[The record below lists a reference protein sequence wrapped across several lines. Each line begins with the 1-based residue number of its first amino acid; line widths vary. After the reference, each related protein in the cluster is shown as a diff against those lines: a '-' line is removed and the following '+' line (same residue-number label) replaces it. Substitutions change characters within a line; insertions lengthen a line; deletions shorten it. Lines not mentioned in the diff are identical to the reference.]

1 MVDAKQYLPTR
12 RNFLIG
18 AGAVAGVAIGWSV
31 WPRQRAW
38 NLALAP
44 GEAILNGWI
53 KLGSDG
59 HVIVVVPQAEMGQ
72 GVYTSLPQIV
82 ADELG
87 ADWRMV
93 GVEPAPLHPL
103 YANKILAGAL
113 TAGLPSFLQ
122 GIGMWAATEM
132 VTRSAMQLTG
142 GSTSVRSYYE
152 SLRMA
157 GAAAR
162 EMLCRAAAREWDVDW
177 RDCDTAQGY
186 VIHKANRLSFAA
198 LSGKVDPDDAPSEPT
213 LRPESQSPLIGRSV
227 PRLEVPAKVDGSAR
241 FGGDVR
247 LPGMV
252 YASVR
257 GGPLGT
263 TGLASAN
270 AAKARSQ
277 PGFVASVEGPTWVAA
292 VAKTWW
298 AADRA
303 VQLIAARH
311 DHDGLAD
318 SGLIDAALIKG
329 VRDDDS
335 VELFRDEG
343 DVDGALQSVTPLR
356 ADYSVPHLAHACMEP
371 MTATVRINAD
381 DKVEVW
387 APTQSATLV
396 NWAVADALDVSRKDV
411 TVYPTL
417 LGGGFGRKAEV
428 DAAVQAALI
437 AQQVKRP
444 VQLLW
449 SRAEDMTQGRYRPA
463 ARARILGRVDAEKRI
478 AVWDARIAVQPVG
491 PGFMARNMDSGDGKA
506 GPDAS
511 AIEGAIEL
519 PYAVGAIRVGH
530 APVDSP
536 VPVGYWR
543 SVGHSYTAFFNEA
556 FVDELAAAAGLD
568 PLTFRLRMLE
578 DKPRHAEVL
587 KIVASKG
594 GMVAGQSDGR
604 ARGLALHESFGAIV
618 GQVIEIEMENATSL
632 KVKKVS
638 CVIDC
643 GRVINPDIVRQQ
655 MEGSIIF
662 GLTAALH
669 GKIEFERGW
678 ASARNFDGYSLMMLG
693 ETPEIDVTIIDSS
706 EPPGGVG
713 EPGVP
718 PVAPALVNAIFAA
731 TGERIRDLPIL
742 ERLTA

>member
-1 MVDAKQYLPTR
+1 MADAKQYLPSR

-59 HVIVVVPQAEMGQ
+59 HITVIVPQAEMGQ
-72 GVYTSLPQIV
+72 GVYTSLPQIL

-122 GIGMWAATEM
+122 GIGGWVATEM
-132 VTRSAMQLTG
+132 VTRAAMQLTG
-142 GSTSVRSYYE
+142 GSTSVRSYFE
-152 SLRMA
+152 PLRMA

-162 EMLCRAAAREWDVDW
+162 EMLCRAAAREWQVDW

-198 LSGKVDPDDAPSEPT
+198 LSGRVDPDDAPSEPT
-213 LRPESQSPLIGRSV
+213 LRPDGRGALIGRSV
-227 PRLEVPAKVDGSAR
+227 PRLDVPAKVDGTAR
-241 FGGDVR
+241 FGADVR
-247 LPGMV
+247 LPDMV

-257 GGPLGT
+257 SGPLGA

-270 AAKARSQ
+270 RGKAGRQ
-277 PGFVASVEGPTWVAA
+277 PGLIATVEGPTWVAA
-292 VAKTWW
+292 VAQTWW

-303 VQLIAARH
+303 VQQIAARY

-318 SGLIDAALIKG
+318 SGLVDAALIKG
-329 VRDDDS
+329 VRNADA
-335 VELFRDEG
+335 ELFRDEG
-343 DVDGALQSVTPLR
+343 DVDGAMQGVTPLR
-356 ADYSVPHLAHACMEP
+356 ADYAVPFLAHACMEP
-371 MTATVRINAD
+371 MTATVRIASD
-381 DKVEVW
+381 GRVEVW

-396 NWAVADALDVSRKDV
+396 NWAVADALGVSKQDV

-417 LGGGFGRKAEV
+417 LGGGFGRKAEA
-428 DAAVQAALI
+428 DACVQAAQI
-437 AQQVKRP
+437 ARQVKRP
-444 VQLLW
+444 VQLVW
-449 SRAEDMTQGRYRPA
+449 SRAEDMMQGRYRPA
-463 ARARILGRVDAEKRI
+463 ARARMLGRIDAEKRI

-491 PGFMARNMDSGDGKA
+491 PGFMARNMGRGDGKA

-511 AIEGAIEL
+511 AIEGAVEL

-568 PLTFRLRMLE
+568 PLTFRLRMLD

-587 KIVASKG
+587 KLVASKG

-618 GQVIEIEMENATSL
+618 GQVIEVEMDGATNL
-632 KVKKVS
+632 KVRKVT

-643 GRVINPDIVRQQ
+643 GRVVNPDIVRQQ
-655 MEGSIIF
+655 MESSIIF
-662 GLTAALH
+662 GLTAALY
-669 GKIEFERGW
+669 GKVGFERGW
-678 ASARNFDGYSLMMLG
+678 ADVRNFDSYPLMMLG
-693 ETPEIDVTIIDSS
+693 ETPEIEVLIIDSN

-718 PVAPALVNAIFAA
+718 PVAPALVNAIAAA
-731 TGERIRDLPIL
+731 TGERIRDLPIM
-742 ERLTA
+742 ERLRA